1 MARSGPCRILVV
13 EDNPTTRKF
22 YRVLLESEGY
32 VVLEAGSGAAALE
45 ELGRELPDLVL
56 QDLVLPDMG
65 GMDLLRRTRALPG
78 GRELPIIAL
87 SGFHRMLEE
96 ARGEPEGFD
105 ASLLKPVEV
114 AALLQAV
121 RTWLPYP
128 ASSASSQGKGRH
140 VLLVDDDPLQTK
152 LLCLQLAKA
161 GFRVTPAADAAAA
174 LATARRDR
182 PDVLVSDVLM
192 PGLDGFELCSAIR
205 RDSELSALPIVLMSA
220 HFDGATDRA
229 LAREVGAQALVP
241 RTPGA
246 QKLVAI
252 LAKVLDRPSLPDGFV
267 DEPTT
272 PDLPPPLERV
282 TQLKR
287 EASQAVE
294 LAARASMQAAQLAI
308 IGGIADALARSTD
321 TEAVLGDV
329 LASCLDA
336 GGVSKGALFTMG
348 RDGRLSPLHAVGF
361 SEEERQALPTLFD
374 HSALLDEMSNL
385 SQKTAVPSTLLER
398 AGCGVGVLL
407 SCVGDG
413 QALGCLLLGSNLP
426 HVTEADLVSFGRA
439 ISTYVGQAI
448 LLTRSFASLQENIE
462 ANQAMCASL
471 DLEETL
477 ASIAKVAT
485 VRLADL
491 CIVEVPTGRG
501 LPDARA
507 VLHVRAE
514 LTESVRALRA
524 QYPDETHDT
533 GYPSL
538 TQAGSILS
546 WLTLPLAGHDRVKGR
561 LLLGRCHGRPYDERE
576 RAQAQSLAG
585 RAAVAIDNALLCEQ
599 LRTANRL
606 KDEFLATA
614 SHELR
619 TPLSAVLGWARLLRS
634 GRLPEAQL
642 PVGLEVIERNAV
654 AQVRLIEDILD
665 GSRLITGRL
674 HLEVRPHDLTDVVR
688 TAIDTVR
695 PAAEAKKIELVLHL
709 DAAAAY
715 VVGDPDRLQQ
725 MVWNLA
731 TNAIKFTPKGG
742 RVEVRLQRV
751 ASEIHLTISDSGQ
764 GIAPDFLPHVF
775 DRFRQADGGTT
786 RRHGGL
792 GLGLALVRHLAEAHG
807 GTIQVASEGEGKGAT
822 FLVRLPVRSVRV
834 VSSPVSPAVAD
845 GTAHAGPPQGSLAGI
860 TVLVVDDEA
869 DARELLGLTLTSH
882 GAEVRTVGSAAAA
895 LEALRAHPPMLL
907 VSDIG
912 MPITDGYEL
921 IRQVRALP
929 TETAQIPAVALTAY
943 AREEDRR
950 RALEAGFG
958 TYLSKPV
965 EPSEIVR
972 VVERLVRS
980 A

>member
-1 MARSGPCRILVV
+1 
-13 EDNPTTRKF
+13 
-22 YRVLLESEGY
+22 
-32 VVLEAGSGAAALE
+32 
-45 ELGRELPDLVL
+45 
-56 QDLVLPDMG
+56 
-65 GMDLLRRTRALPG
+65 
-78 GRELPIIAL
+78 
-87 SGFHRMLEE
+87 
-96 ARGEPEGFD
+96 
-105 ASLLKPVEV
+105 
-114 AALLQAV
+114 V
-121 RTWLPYP
+121 R
-128 ASSASSQGKGRH
+128 
-140 VLLVDDDPLQTK
+140 
-152 LLCLQLAKA
+152 
-161 GFRVTPAADAAAA
+161 
-174 LATARRDR
+174 
-182 PDVLVSDVLM
+182 
-192 PGLDGFELCSAIR
+192 
-205 RDSELSALPIVLMSA
+205 
-220 HFDGATDRA
+220 
-229 LAREVGAQALVP
+229 
-241 RTPGA
+241 
-246 QKLVAI
+246 
-252 LAKVLDRPSLPDGFV
+252 
-267 DEPTT
+267 
-272 PDLPPPLERV
+272 
-282 TQLKR
+282 
-287 EASQAVE
+287 
-294 LAARASMQAAQLAI
+294 
-308 IGGIADALARSTD
+308 LARS
-321 TEAVLGDV
+321 
-329 LASCLDA
+329 
-336 GGVSKGALFTMG
+336 
-348 RDGRLSPLHAVGF
+348 
-361 SEEERQALPTLFD
+361 
-374 HSALLDEMSNL
+374 
-385 SQKTAVPSTLLER
+385 
-398 AGCGVGVLL
+398 
-407 SCVGDG
+407 
-413 QALGCLLLGSNLP
+413 
-426 HVTEADLVSFGRA
+426 
-439 ISTYVGQAI
+439 
-448 LLTRSFASLQENIE
+448 
-462 ANQAMCASL
+462 
-471 DLEETL
+471 
-477 ASIAKVAT
+477 
-485 VRLADL
+485 
-491 CIVEVPTGRG
+491 RG
-501 LPDARA
+501 DAR
-507 VLHVRAE
+507 LHREGGHGAA
-514 LTESVRALRA
+514 R
-524 QYPDETHDT
+524 
-533 GYPSL
+533 GSL
-538 TQAGSILS
+538 HRGGPHGAG
-546 WLTLPLAGHDRVKGR
+546 AARRQGR

-929 TETAQIPAVALTAY
+929 TEAAQIPAVALTAY